1 MANDFQHFTPEV
13 WSARVQELRKN
24 SSVGM
29 LIANTEERARLTKG
43 DRVHRPYHSEVYTST
58 YTKGTA
64 YTPLDVSTTDEY
76 LEVNQTPI
84 IPIYIDKIDDIQNL
98 YSTMD
103 KLSTRSGYE
112 VKDHIDRAVLSEVS
126 NAALNGGSAVTISTS
141 NIVSEI
147 STAKAELFNNGVEID
162 TPWFAVF
169 DPDTI
174 SVIEQIFIAS
184 GFKKSD
190 EVLERGYGANSYLG
204 NYLGLEIMQSQN
216 VPSRATL
223 SMATQP
229 TDGDTVV
236 INGIT
241 FTFKTVLGAT
251 PGNVLIGASA
261 DAARANL
268 AALINDPGTT
278 TAQGVAL
285 SDANVAKLKRRGVTA
300 TNDNSA
306 NTMLVTAAGKMTLSE
321 TFTDVTDAWGTQT
334 MDLMI
339 GQMGCIDLVMQEAV
353 NTEYKDVSGK
363 LGTDIVTWAL
373 YGKKTFEEGAQR
385 MFKLT
390 KNA

>member
-29 LIANTEERARLTKG
+29 LICNTEERAQLNHG

-64 YTPLDVSTTDEY
+64 YTPLDISTTDEY
-76 LEVNQTPI
+76 LDVDQTPI
-84 IPIYIDKIDDIQNL
+84 IPIYVDKIDKKQNV
-98 YSTMD
+98 YPTMD

-112 VKDHIDRAVLSEVS
+112 VKDHIDRAVLAEVA
-126 NAALNGGSAVTISTS
+126 NAALNGGSAVTLSTS
-141 NIVSEI
+141 NFVSEI
-147 STAKAELFNNGVEID
+147 STAKADLFNNGVEID

-169 DPDTI
+169 DPDTVSI
-174 SVIEQIFIAS
+174 TEQILAFN

-190 EVLERGYGANSYLG
+190 DVLERGYGANSYLG
-204 NYLGLEIMQSQN
+204 KYLGLEIMQSQN

-223 SMATQP
+223 ALATQP

-236 INGIT
+236 INGVT
-241 FTFKTVLGAT
+241 FTFKTVLGSTA
-251 PGNVLIGASA
+251 GNVLIGANA

-268 AALINDPGTT
+268 AALINTPGTT

-285 SDANVAKLKRRGVTA
+285 TQANQAKLKRRGVVA
-300 TNDNSA
+300 TDDSVA

-321 TFTDVTDAWGTQT
+321 TLTDATDGWGTQT

-339 GQMGCIDLVMQEAV
+339 GQMGCIDLVMQESV

-390 KNA
+390 KNV